1 MINRRTFLTGS
12 ITVTLLG
19 SPLFSAL
26 AEKKKKRNL
35 VVISLRGGMDGLS
48 AVPPI
53 DPKLEKFRPDILVK
67 KSLPLTS
74 DFVLHPS
81 LKNFHNAW
89 KNGKAAIVHST
100 NIPYTMRSHF
110 EGQDLMESGG
120 HKPFAEHTGWLGRGM
135 ETSNLQGLAIA
146 LPMPL
151 ILRSKA
157 NLDNYF
163 PTKLSTPSPDI
174 MKLVASTY
182 PEDSNLRNTI
192 QRVMMRPYSML
203 SGKGSRKAYRLARTA
218 AKALSKVDGPRVAVF
233 DINGFDT
240 HAAQGGSNGEHA
252 DKLYNLDKIFGTL
265 QKNLGPMYDDTLIVT
280 LTEFGRKVEQNGG
293 NGTEHG
299 YGTAILMMGGLVKKA
314 QVYSDWPGL
323 NRKDMFEAQD
333 LDATIDARSI
343 YCSAMAMAFET
354 DFEKLKRQVFWNNSL
369 ENLQGELFVSS

>member
-12 ITVTLLG
+12 LTVTLLG

-53 DPKLEKFRPDILVK
+53 DPILEKFRPDILVRK
-67 KSLPLTS
+67 TLPLTS
-74 DFVLHPS
+74 DFALHPS

-89 KNGKAAIVHST
+89 EQGKAAIVHST

-120 HKPFAEHTGWLGRGM
+120 HKPFAEYTGWLGRGI
-135 ETSNLQGLAIA
+135 ETSGLEGLAIA

-151 ILRSKA
+151 ILRSNA

-174 MKLVASTY
+174 MNQLASTY
-182 PEDSNLRNTI
+182 PKNSKLRTTI
-192 QRVMMRPYSML
+192 ERVLMRPYSML
-203 SGKGSRKAYRLARTA
+203 SGNGSRKAHRLAGTA
-218 AKALSKVDGPRVAVF
+218 AKALAKADGPRIAVF
-233 DINGFDT
+233 DLNGFDT

-252 DKLYNLDKIFGTL
+252 DKLYNLDKIFRAL
-265 QKNLGPMYDDTLIVT
+265 HKNLGSAFDDTLIVT

-299 YGTAILMMGGLVKKA
+299 YGTAILMMGGLIKKS
-314 QVYSDWPGL
+314 QVFSDWPGL
-323 NRKDMFEAQD
+323 KRKNMFEGQD

-343 YCSAMAMAFET
+343 YCSAMAVVFNT
-354 DFEKLKRQVFWNNSL
+354 DFEKLKRKVFWNDPLINF
-369 ENLQGELFVSS
+369 QDKLFVV

>member
-12 ITVTLLG
+12 LTVTLLG

-53 DPKLEKFRPDILVK
+53 DPILEKFRPDILVRK
-67 KSLPLTS
+67 TLPLTS
-74 DFVLHPS
+74 DFALHPS

-89 KNGKAAIVHST
+89 EQGKAAIVHST

-120 HKPFAEHTGWLGRGM
+120 HKPFAEYTGWLGRGI
-135 ETSNLQGLAIA
+135 ETSGLEGLAIA

-174 MKLVASTY
+174 MNQLASTY
-182 PEDSNLRNTI
+182 PKNSKLRTTI
-192 QRVMMRPYSML
+192 ERVLMRPYSML
-203 SGKGSRKAYRLARTA
+203 SGNGSRKAHRLAGTA
-218 AKALSKVDGPRVAVF
+218 AKALAKADGPRIAVF

-252 DKLYNLDKIFGTL
+252 DKLYNLDKIFRAL
-265 QKNLGPMYDDTLIVT
+265 HKNLGSAFDDTLIVT

-299 YGTAILMMGGLVKKA
+299 YGTAILMMGGLIKKS
-314 QVYSDWPGL
+314 QVFSDWPGL
-323 NRKDMFEAQD
+323 KRKNMFEGQD

-343 YCSAMAMAFET
+343 YCSAMATVFNT
-354 DFEKLKRQVFWNNSL
+354 DFEKLKRKVFWNDPLLNF
-369 ENLQGELFVSS
+369 QDKLFIG

>member
-1 MINRRTFLTGS
+1 MISRRTFLTS
-12 ITVTLLG
+12 SMTVTLLG
-19 SPLFSAL
+19 SPIFSAL
-26 AEKKKKRNL
+26 AEKRNKRNL

-67 KSLPLTS
+67 KPLPLTS
-74 DFVLHPS
+74 DFALHPS
-81 LKNFHNAW
+81 LKNFHSAW
-89 KNGKAAIVHST
+89 KQDKAAIVHST
-100 NIPYTMRSHF
+100 NIPYTNRSHF

-120 HKPFAEHTGWLGRGM
+120 LKPFAEYTGWLGRGM
-135 ETSNLQGLAIA
+135 ETAGLEGLAIA

-163 PTKLSTPSPDI
+163 PTKLSTPSPEI
-174 MKLVASTY
+174 MKRVAKTY
-182 PEDSNLRNTI
+182 PVNSNLKSTI
-192 QRVMMRPYSML
+192 ERVIMRPYSML
-203 SGKGSRKAYRLARTA
+203 SGSGSRKAYRLAGTA
-218 AKALSKVDGPRVAVF
+218 AQALARVDGPRVAVF
-233 DINGFDT
+233 DMNGFDT

-265 QKNLGPMYDDTLIVT
+265 RKNLGSSFDNTLIVT

-299 YGTAILMMGGLVKKA
+299 YGTAILMLGGLVKKS
-314 QVYSDWPGL
+314 QVFSDWPGL
-323 NRKDMFEAQD
+323 KRKNMFENQD

-343 YCSAMAMAFET
+343 YCSAMAVTFNT
-354 DFEKLKRQVFWNNSL
+354 DFEKLKRQVFWDDPLLNF
-369 ENLQGELFVSS
+369 QDKLFIG

>member
-1 MINRRTFLTGS
+1 MISRRTFLTGS
-12 ITVTLLG
+12 MTITLLG
-19 SPLFSAL
+19 SPMFSAL
-26 AEKKKKRNL
+26 AEKRKKRNI

-53 DPKLEKFRPDILVK
+53 DSTLEKFRPDILVRK
-67 KSLPLTS
+67 TLPLTS
-74 DFVLHPS
+74 DFALHPS
-81 LKNFHNAW
+81 LTNFHNAW
-89 KNGKAAIVHST
+89 KEGNAAIVHST

-120 HKPFAEHTGWLGRGM
+120 HKPFSEYTGWLGRGM
-135 ETSNLQGLAIA
+135 EAAGLAGLAIA

-163 PTKLSTPSPDI
+163 PTKLSTPSPNI
-174 MKLVASTY
+174 MKQIAATY
-182 PEDSNLRNTI
+182 PKDSNLRSTI
-192 QRVMMRPYSML
+192 ERVMMRPSSML
-203 SGKGSRKAYRLARTA
+203 SGRGSRKAYKLAGTA
-218 AKALSKVDGPRVAVF
+218 AKALAKADGPRVAVF

-252 DKLYNLDKIFGTL
+252 DKLYNLDKILGKL
-265 QKNLGPMYDDTLIVT
+265 RKNLGSSYNNTLIVT

-299 YGTAILMMGGLVKKA
+299 YGTAILMMGGLIKKS
-314 QVYSDWPGL
+314 QVYADWPGL
-323 NRKDMFEAQD
+323 KRKNLFEKQD
-333 LDATIDARSI
+333 LNATIDARSI

-354 DFEKLKRQVFWNNSL
+354 DFEKLKRQVFWNDPL
-369 ENLQGELFVSS
+369 LNLQDKLFV

>member
-26 AEKKKKRNL
+26 AEKRKKRNL
-35 VVISLRGGMDGLS
+35 IIISLRGGMDGLS

-53 DPKLEKFRPDILVK
+53 DPLLEKYRPDILVK
-67 KSLPLTS
+67 KTLPLTS
-74 DFVLHPS
+74 DFTLHPS
-81 LKNFHNAW
+81 LKNFHSVW
-89 KNGKAAIVHST
+89 TQGKAAIVHST

-120 HKPFAEHTGWLGRGM
+120 HKPFAEYTGWLGRGM
-135 ETSNLQGLAIA
+135 EASGLEGLAIA

-151 ILRSKA
+151 ILRSNA

-163 PTKLSTPSPDI
+163 PTKLSTPSTDI
-174 MKLVASTY
+174 MNKVASTY
-182 PEDSNLRNTI
+182 PQNSKLRETI
-192 QRVMMRPYSML
+192 KRVLMRPYSML
-203 SGKGSRKAYRLARTA
+203 SGSGSRKAHRLAATA
-218 AKALSKVDGPRVAVF
+218 AKALAKADGPRVAVF

-252 DKLYNLDKIFGTL
+252 DKLYNLDKIFETL
-265 QKNLGPMYDDTLIVT
+265 HKNLGSAFDDTLILT

-299 YGTAILMMGGLVKKA
+299 YGTAIMMLGGLVKKS
-314 QVYSDWPGL
+314 QVFSDWPGL
-323 NRKDMFEAQD
+323 KRKNMFENQD

-343 YCSAMAMAFET
+343 YCSAMAVTFNT
-354 DFEKLKRQVFWNNSL
+354 DFEKLKRQVFWDDPLLNV
-369 ENLQGELFVSS
+369 QDKLFIG

>member
-1 MINRRTFLTGS
+1 MISRRSFLTGS
-12 ITVTLLG
+12 LTVTLLG

-53 DPKLEKFRPDILVK
+53 DPILEKFRPDILVK
-67 KSLPLTS
+67 KTLPLTS
-74 DFVLHPS
+74 DFALHPS

-89 KNGKAAIVHST
+89 KQGKAAIVHST

-120 HKPFAEHTGWLGRGM
+120 HKPFAEYTGWLGRGI
-135 ETSNLQGLAIA
+135 ETSGLEGLAIA

-151 ILRSKA
+151 ILRSNA

-174 MKLVASTY
+174 MNQLASTY
-182 PEDSNLRNTI
+182 PKDSKLRTTI
-192 QRVMMRPYSML
+192 ERVLMRPYSML
-203 SGKGSRKAYRLARTA
+203 SGNGSRKAHRLAGTA
-218 AKALSKVDGPRVAVF
+218 AKALAKADGPRIAVF

-252 DKLYNLDKIFGTL
+252 DKLYNLDKIFRAL
-265 QKNLGPMYDDTLIVT
+265 HKNLGSAFDDTLIVT

-299 YGTAILMMGGLVKKA
+299 YGTAILMMGGLIRKS
-314 QVYSDWPGL
+314 QVFSDWPGL
-323 NRKDMFEAQD
+323 KRKNMFEGQD

-343 YCSAMAMAFET
+343 YCSAMAVVFDT
-354 DFEKLKRQVFWNNSL
+354 DFEKLKRKVFWNDPL
-369 ENLQGELFVSS
+369 LNLQDKLFVV

>member
-1 MINRRTFLTGS
+1 MISRRTFLTS
-12 ITVTLLG
+12 SMTVTLLG
-19 SPLFSAL
+19 SPIFSAL
-26 AEKKKKRNL
+26 AEKRNKRNL

-67 KSLPLTS
+67 KPLPLTS
-74 DFVLHPS
+74 DFALHPS
-81 LKNFHNAW
+81 LKNFHSAW
-89 KNGKAAIVHST
+89 KQDKAAIVHST
-100 NIPYTMRSHF
+100 NIPYTNRSHF

-120 HKPFAEHTGWLGRGM
+120 LKPFTEYTGWLGRGM
-135 ETSNLQGLAIA
+135 ETAGLEGLAIA

-163 PTKLSTPSPDI
+163 PTKLSTPSPEI
-174 MKLVASTY
+174 MKRVAKTY
-182 PEDSNLRNTI
+182 PVNSNLKSTI
-192 QRVMMRPYSML
+192 ERVIMRPYSML
-203 SGKGSRKAYRLARTA
+203 SGSGSRKAYRLAGTA
-218 AKALSKVDGPRVAVF
+218 AQALARADGPRVAVF
-233 DINGFDT
+233 DMNGFDT

-252 DKLYNLDKIFGTL
+252 EKLYNLDKIFGTL
-265 QKNLGPMYDDTLIVT
+265 RKNLGSTFDNTLIVT

-299 YGTAILMMGGLVKKA
+299 YGTAVLMMGGLIKKA

-323 NRKDMFEAQD
+323 TRKNMFEGQD
-333 LDATIDARSI
+333 LNSTTDARSI

-354 DFEKLKRQVFWNNSL
+354 DFEKLQRQVFWNNKL
-369 ENLQGELFVSS
+369 LNLQDKLFRL